1 MLTWDDKPEKD
12 LSGKILS
19 MTYMARIPH
28 WGEAR
33 IHPHIHH
40 PGEMFLDCPALGIE
54 THPLGRACAIDAML
68 PAERA
73 LLAALKERR
82 LVPGRHGGH
91 RQPRR
96 LTGPITTSRR
106 QRQ

>member
-33 IHPHIHH
+33 VHPHIHH
-40 PGEMFLDCPALGIE
+40 PGEMFLDCPGLGIKM
-54 THPLGRACAIDAML
+54 HSLGNVTGLDTL
-68 PAERA
+68 NPAEVVIMKA
-73 LLAALKERR
+73 LEQRGIWCLEAL
-82 LVPGRHGGH
+82 VAIASAG
-91 RQPRR
+91 
-96 LTGPITTSRR
+96 S
-106 QRQ
+106 